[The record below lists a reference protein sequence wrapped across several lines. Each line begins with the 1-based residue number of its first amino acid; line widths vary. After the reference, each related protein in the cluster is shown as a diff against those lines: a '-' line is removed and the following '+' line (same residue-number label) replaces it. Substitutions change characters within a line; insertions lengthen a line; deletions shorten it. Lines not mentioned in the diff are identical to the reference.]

1 MEDDSGYVYEEESVE
16 EQNVG
21 GRGPFLTAVG
31 ILILILILSVGC
43 SAVLLANRSTVP
55 DNSAEIAARE
65 TQNAEIAVANAAVT
79 QTIVAMETEAALPTE
94 TPTPPPPTFTSE
106 PKATNT
112 PRSTNTPVVL
122 DIEEETEGEGEDNS
136 PNLSGT
142 STFENES
149 EVSTPTPIPVG
160 GNDNESLPD
169 TGFELWAIAL
179 AGMALVGILAAARR
193 MRSA

>member
-16 EQNVG
+16 EQNAG

-31 ILILILILSVGC
+31 ILILILVLSVGC

-79 QTIVAMETEAALPTE
+79 QTIAAMETEAALPTE

-142 STFENES
+142 STFENET